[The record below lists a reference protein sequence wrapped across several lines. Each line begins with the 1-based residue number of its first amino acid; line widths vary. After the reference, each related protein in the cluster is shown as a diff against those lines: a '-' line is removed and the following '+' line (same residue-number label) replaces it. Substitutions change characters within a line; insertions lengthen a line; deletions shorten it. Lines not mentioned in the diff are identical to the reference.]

1 MEPLIS
7 VIVPVYR
14 VEKYLHRCVESI
26 LSQTYTN
33 FELILVD
40 DGSPDNCGYLCDE
53 YTQKDSRIRV
63 IHRENGGLSAA
74 RNSGIEIARGEYFT
88 FIDSDD
94 WVHPRFLDFL
104 IIPILKDSVCISIC
118 DFIREGVF
126 PEEKIST
133 GLSCYELM
141 DAEELLE
148 KHFWNYNYACG
159 KLYHRSLF
167 SEFRY
172 PEGKV
177 FEDTFTTYKLLFQC
191 SQVAFLNLP
200 LYFYFVNE
208 EGITKAPW
216 TPREL
221 VIFDAMREQLSF
233 YETNGYVRAYIKEHE
248 LYVNH
253 FAYQCVRIQSNKDNL
268 PNNKKYLK
276 EIRCELR
283 RLLRQRCDKYTIR
296 TMPYCYANAYP
307 ILMKLYRAA
316 GGVKRRIQK
325 VLHYQETKEQ

>member
-1 MEPLIS
+1 MKPLIS

-14 VEKYLHRCVESI
+14 VEKYLHRCVDSI
-26 LSQTYTN
+26 LRQTYTD

-40 DGSPDNCGYLCDE
+40 DGSPDSCGAICDAYAAE
-53 YTQKDSRIRV
+53 DSRVRV

-74 RNSGIEIARGEYFT
+74 RNSGIGIAAGEYFT

-94 WVHPRFLDFL
+94 WVHPQFLEL
-104 IIPILKDSVCISIC
+104 LAIPVLRDHVRVSIC
-118 DFIREGVF
+118 GYIREGEFSESEIRSEQAVYQ
-126 PEEKIST
+126 
-133 GLSCYELM
+133 LL

-148 KHFWNYNYACG
+148 NHFWNYNYAWG
-159 KLYHRSLF
+159 KLYHRDLF
-167 SEFRY
+167 AEVRY

-191 SQVAFLNLP
+191 RQAALLEHP

-221 VIFDAMREQLSF
+221 VIFDAMREQLLF
-233 YETNGYVRAYIKEHE
+233 YEANGYTRAYQKEHA

-253 FAYQCVRIQSNKDNL
+253 FAYQCVRIQDNKEMLAKNR
-268 PNNKKYLK
+268 KYLK
-276 EIRCELR
+276 EIRRELR
-283 RLLRQRCDKYTIR
+283 YLLRQHRDKYTIR
-296 TMPYCYANAYP
+296 TMPYCYENAYP
-307 ILMKLYRAA
+307 TFMKIYRTA
-316 GGVKRRIQK
+316 GGVKRRIRRF
-325 VLHYQETKEQ
+325 LHREEKKEQ